1 MNQKKLFQLIFAILA
16 IVLMLLPFFVSFNNL
31 LTSFVEKNR
40 MYGWVQRTVVPVELG
55 MVGVLVKPF
64 WVDVKIVRKDMLV
77 VNGRRAKVTWN
88 CLGWQSLLLFL
99 ITLFFGLGGGRYTF
113 TSKIETAIIGI
124 ISLYLINILRM
135 MSTVLLL
142 AYARPIFKIVF
153 HDYLAA
159 IVTITFLFVFWW
171 FAYSFVLEEKNAV

>member
-1 MNQKKLFQLIFAILA
+1 MNQKKLFQMIFALLA
-16 IVLMLLPFFVSFNNL
+16 IVLILLPFFVSFNNL
-31 LTSFVEKNR
+31 LTRLVETNR
-40 MYGWVQRTVVPVELG
+40 MYGWVQKTVVPVETR

-64 WVDVKIVRKDMLV
+64 WVDVEIVRKDMLV
-77 VNGRRAKVTWN
+77 VNGKRAKVTWN
-88 CLGWQSLLLFL
+88 CLGWQSLLLFF
-99 ITLFFGLGGGRYTF
+99 ITLFFGLRGGRYTL
-113 TSKIETAIIGI
+113 TSKIEIAVIGV

-142 AYARPIFKIVF
+142 AYARPIFKLVF

-171 FAYSFVLEEKNAV
+171 FAYRYLLEENK